1 MKQTYIDELNGI
13 QDFLQQECEKS
24 PDVYVERLRLL
35 NTFLARTGVL
45 LAIAKYE
52 LASEIGK
59 IYETEEEKIKSFT
72 PTQTKEYI
80 KGKTATASFYVDWCD
95 RMNSNCVHQAE
106 NLRTLLSY
114 EKAQMQFV

>member
-1 MKQTYIDELNGI
+1 MKKEHTDELGKI
-13 QDFLQQECEKS
+13 QDFLQQEFPKE
-24 PDVYVERLRLL
+24 PNIYVERLRML

-52 LASEIGK
+52 LANEIGK
-59 IYETEEEKIKSFT
+59 IYETESEKIKSFT

-80 KGKTATASFYVDWCD
+80 KGKTAMAWFYVDWCD

-114 EKAQMQFV
+114 EKTQMQML